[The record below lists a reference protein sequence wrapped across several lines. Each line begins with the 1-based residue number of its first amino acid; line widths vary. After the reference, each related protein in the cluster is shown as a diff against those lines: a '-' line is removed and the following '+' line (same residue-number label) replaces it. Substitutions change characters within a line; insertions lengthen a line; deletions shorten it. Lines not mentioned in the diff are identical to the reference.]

1 MMNEENKNVTSEPRI
16 ELSMVKNG
24 AVNSTPILGDNIV
37 PVPEKKEKKR
47 NSVAIYILLGVVL
60 VFVTFLMLVV
70 NFKDEFTNRK
80 SAYIKNENLVYE
92 NPGKNDIVDFQ
103 ITETLVMQMKVT
115 DIIDEGDKTLVIYDL
130 YVKGSNNVLSNNTTW
145 MDKNKILVPF
155 KQVGDSFIIVD
166 DDSNDYQGVIL
177 DVFASDGTLNVMDE
191 MDLNLKGLYIKD
203 YAVTQDSLILTV
215 SRVSELNYYIYYNGL
230 YSDINGQ
237 VVTDVGEDR
246 FTYENGISICTDS
259 INQIPGETL
268 VNATYEFNLVD
279 GKLAL
284 NNPSITDTETLT
296 SFIESKKS
304 DICQ

>member
-1 MMNEENKNVTSEPRI
+1 MMNEENKNATSEPKI

-37 PVPEKKEKKR
+37 PVPEKKEKKK
-47 NSVAIYILLGVVL
+47 NSVAIYIVLGVVL

-70 NFKDEFTNRK
+70 NFKDQFNNRK
-80 SAYIKNENLVYE
+80 SAYVKNENLVYE

-103 ITETLVMQMKVT
+103 ITETLIMQMKVT
-115 DIIDEGDKTLVIYDL
+115 DIIDEGDNNLVIYDL
-130 YVKGSNNVLSNNTTW
+130 YVKGSNNILSNNTTW
-145 MDKNKILVPF
+145 MEKNKILVPF
-155 KQVGDSFIIVD
+155 KHVGDSFIIVD
-166 DDSNDYQGVIL
+166 DDLNDYQGVIL

-203 YAVTQDSLILTV
+203 YTVTHDSLILAV

-237 VVTDVGEDR
+237 VVTAAGEDR

-279 GKLAL
+279 SKLIL

-296 SFIESKKS
+296 SFIESKKA

>member
-24 AVNSTPILGDNIV
+24 TVNSTPILGDNIV
-37 PVPEKKEKKR
+37 PVPEKKEKKK
-47 NSVAIYILLGVVL
+47 NSVAIYIVLGVVL

-70 NFKDEFTNRK
+70 NFKDQFTNRK
-80 SAYIKNENLVYE
+80 SAYVKNENLVYE

-130 YVKGSNNVLSNNTTW
+130 YVKGSNTILSNNTTW
-145 MDKNKILVPF
+145 MEKNKILVLF

-166 DDSNDYQGVIL
+166 DDSNVYQGVIL
-177 DVFASDGTLNVMDE
+177 DVFTSDGTLNVMDE

-203 YAVTQDSLILTV
+203 YTVTHDSLILAV

-237 VVTDVGEDR
+237 VVTDAGEDR

-279 GKLAL
+279 GKLVL
-284 NNPSITDTETLT
+284 NNPSITDTETLA
-296 SFIESKKS
+296 SFIESKKA

>member
-37 PVPEKKEKKR
+37 PVPEKKEKKK
-47 NSVAIYILLGVVL
+47 NSVAIYIVLGVVL
-60 VFVTFLMLVV
+60 VFATFLMLVV
-70 NFKDEFTNRK
+70 NFKDEFANRK
-80 SAYIKNENLVYE
+80 SAYVKNENLVYE

-130 YVKGSNNVLSNNTTW
+130 YVKGSNNILSNNTTW
-145 MDKNKILVPF
+145 MEKNKILVPF
-155 KQVGDSFIIVD
+155 KQVGDSFIMVD

-177 DVFASDGTLNVMDE
+177 DVFTSDGTLNVMDE

-203 YAVTQDSLILTV
+203 YTVTQDSLILTV

-237 VVTDVGEDR
+237 VVTDAGEDR

-268 VNATYEFNLVD
+268 VNATYEFNLID
-279 GKLAL
+279 GKLVL

-296 SFIESKKS
+296 SFIESKKA

>member
-1 MMNEENKNVTSEPRI
+1 MMNEENKNATIEPKI

-37 PVPEKKEKKR
+37 PVPEKKEKKK
-47 NSVAIYILLGVVL
+47 NSVAIYIVLGVVL

-70 NFKDEFTNRK
+70 NFKDQFTNRK
-80 SAYIKNENLVYE
+80 SAYVKNDNLVYE
-92 NPGKNDIVDFQ
+92 NPGRNDIVDFQ
-103 ITETLVMQMKVT
+103 ITETLIMQMKVT
-115 DIIDEGDKTLVIYDL
+115 DIIDEGDNNLVIYDL
-130 YVKGSNNVLSNNTTW
+130 YVKGSNNILSNNTTW
-145 MDKNKILVPF
+145 MEKNKIFVPF
-155 KQVGDSFIIVD
+155 KHVGDSFIIVD
-166 DDSNDYQGVIL
+166 DDLNDYQGVIL

-203 YAVTQDSLILTV
+203 YTVTHDSLILAV

-237 VVTDVGEDR
+237 VVTDAGEDR

-279 GKLAL
+279 GKLVL

-296 SFIESKKS
+296 SFIESKKA

>member
-37 PVPEKKEKKR
+37 PVPEKKEKKK
-47 NSVAIYILLGVVL
+47 NSVAIYIVLGVVL
-60 VFVTFLMLVV
+60 VFATFLMLVV
-70 NFKDEFTNRK
+70 NFKDEFANRK
-80 SAYIKNENLVYE
+80 SAYVKNENLVYE

-130 YVKGSNNVLSNNTTW
+130 YVKGSNNILSNNTTW
-145 MDKNKILVPF
+145 MDKNRILVPF
-155 KQVGDSFIIVD
+155 KQVGDSFIMVD

-177 DVFASDGTLNVMDE
+177 DVFVSDGTLNVMDE

-203 YAVTQDSLILTV
+203 YTVTQDSLILTV

-237 VVTDVGEDR
+237 VVTDAGEDI

-279 GKLAL
+279 GKLVL

-296 SFIESKKS
+296 SFIESKKAV
-304 DICQ
+304 ICQ

>member
-1 MMNEENKNVTSEPRI
+1 MMNEENKNATSEPRI

-24 AVNSTPILGDNIV
+24 TVNSTPILGDNII
-37 PVPEKKEKKR
+37 PVPEKKEKKK
-47 NSVAIYILLGVVL
+47 NSVAIYIVLGVVL

-70 NFKDEFTNRK
+70 NFKDQFANRK
-80 SAYIKNENLVYE
+80 SAYVKNENLVYE

-115 DIIDEGDKTLVIYDL
+115 DIIDEGDNNLVIYDL
-130 YVKGSNNVLSNNTTW
+130 YIKGSNNILSNNTTW
-145 MDKNKILVPF
+145 MEKNKILVPF

-166 DDSNDYQGVIL
+166 DDLNDYQGVIL
-177 DVFASDGTLNVMDE
+177 DVFSSDGTLNVMDE

-203 YAVTQDSLILTV
+203 YTVTHDSLILTV

-279 GKLAL
+279 GKLVL

-296 SFIESKKS
+296 SFIESKKA